1 MSELTLERFEAFEKK
16 LDRRLDKMDAN
27 HQELMLAVADVVT
40 HVNDHIDRRFA
51 RLEQLLEV
59 RDRVDKMQVLL
70 AEQFG
75 AEVLARAG
83 L

>member
-1 MSELTLERFEAFEKK
+1 MSEPLSAKEFRSFVELYTR
-16 LDRRLDKMDAN
+16 N
-27 HQELMLAVADVVT
+27 HQDLMLAVAGVITD
-40 HVNDHIDRRFA
+40 VNDHVDDRFT

-75 AEVLARAG
+75 RDVLARAG

>member
-1 MSELTLERFEAFEKK
+1 MSELTLERFEAFEQKY
-16 LDRRLDKMDAN
+16 DRN
-27 HQELMLAVADVVT
+27 HQQLMLAVAGVITD
-40 HVNDHIDRRFA
+40 VNDHIDERFT

-59 RDRVDKMQVLL
+59 KTRVDKMQVLL

-75 AEVLARAG
+75 ADVLARAG